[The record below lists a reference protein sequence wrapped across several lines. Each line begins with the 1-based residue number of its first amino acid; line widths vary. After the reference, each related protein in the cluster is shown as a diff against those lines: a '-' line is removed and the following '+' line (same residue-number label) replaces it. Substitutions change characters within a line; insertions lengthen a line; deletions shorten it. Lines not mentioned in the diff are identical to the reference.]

1 MFLNF
6 PTLQEMDF
14 SSPGHFGLNAA
25 GLLSDSVTG
34 DSRLVPGLV
43 TVDERL
49 ASWAAAAG
57 EGPELCF
64 HM

>member
-1 MFLNF
+1 MLQGYYL
-6 PTLQEMDF
+6 TLT
-14 SSPGHFGLNAA
+14 
-25 GLLSDSVTG
+25 VTG

-49 ASWAAAAG
+49 APWAAAAG

-64 HM
+64 YM

>member
-1 MFLNF
+1 MLQGYYS
-6 PTLQEMDF
+6 TLT
-14 SSPGHFGLNAA
+14 
-25 GLLSDSVTG
+25 VTG

-49 ASWAAAAG
+49 APWAAAAG

-64 HM
+64 YM